1 MIKNG
6 KKSEKYMTIQEK
18 LSNIMMKKLVVNLY
32 LIKNI

>member
-6 KKSEKYMTIQEK
+6 KKSGKYMTIQEK